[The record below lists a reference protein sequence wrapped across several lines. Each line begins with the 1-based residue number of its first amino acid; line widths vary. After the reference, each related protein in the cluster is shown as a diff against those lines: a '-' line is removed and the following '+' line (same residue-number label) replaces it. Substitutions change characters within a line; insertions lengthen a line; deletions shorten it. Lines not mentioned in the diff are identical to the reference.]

1 MKNLSI
7 AILAF
12 WASLSLL
19 FLSCGPGDDER
30 SQILKIYNWADYID
44 EEVLNEFPAWYE
56 QQTGRKIRI
65 IYQVFDINEIMLTKV
80 ERGHEDFDLVCPSE
94 YIIERMLK
102 KDLLLPIDT
111 HFGKTPDYLANI
123 SPYIRTQIDKLSQP
137 GRPSADYV
145 VPYMWGTAGLLYN
158 KKYVKK
164 EEASSWEALWN
175 PAFKGKILMK
185 DSYRDAYGT
194 AIIYAH
200 AAELVDG
207 RITVEQLMNDNS
219 PQAIALAEDYLK
231 RMKPNIAG
239 WEADFGKEMMTKN
252 KAWLN
257 LTWSGDAVWA
267 INEAA
272 AVGVDLGYEVPAEGS
287 NIWYDG
293 WVIPRYARNVKAASY
308 FMDYL
313 CRPDVALRNME
324 ATGYVS
330 AVATP
335 EILEAKLAEA
345 EENAPADGGAREWSD
360 LSYFFGP
367 EADSVRIDR
376 VQYPDRKVVERC
388 AMIRDFGDETQQV
401 LEMWSRVKGDNLN
414 TGIVLLIFTVFG
426 LLFVWMIYRKIRHYR
441 QQKRHQRRRKSWY
454 RKR

>member
-1 MKNLSI
+1 MKNKRIGS
-7 AILAF
+7 LAF
-12 WASLSLL
+12 WAFVLL
-19 FLSCGPGDDER
+19 CMVSCGRNDQER
-30 SQILKIYNWADYID
+30 SHILKIYNWADYID
-44 EEVLNEFPAWYE
+44 EEVLAEFPAWYE
-56 QQTGRKIRI
+56 EETGEKVRI

-102 KDLLLPIDT
+102 KNLLLPIDR
-111 HFGKTPDYLANI
+111 HFGKTPDYLSNI
-123 SPYIRTQIDKLSQP
+123 SPYIREQIDKLSQP
-137 GRPSADYV
+137 GRPSAEYV

-158 KKYVKK
+158 KEFVKK
-164 EEASSWEALWN
+164 EDASSWKCLWD
-175 PAFKGKILMK
+175 PAFKRKILMK

-200 AAELVDG
+200 AAELADG
-207 RITVEQLMNDNS
+207 RVTVEELMNDNS
-219 PQAIALAEDYLK
+219 PQAIALAEEYLK

-267 INEAA
+267 IEEAA
-272 AVGVDLGYEVPAEGS
+272 AVGVELGYEVPVEGS

-293 WVIPRYARNVKAASY
+293 WVIPKYARNVKAASY

-335 EILEAKLAEA
+335 EILEAKVAEDA
-345 EENAPADGGAREWSD
+345 ESADGTEEELSD

-367 EADSVRIDR
+367 GAERVRIDR

-414 TGIVLLIFTVFG
+414 TGIVLFIFTVFG
-426 LLFVWMIYRKIRHYR
+426 LLFFWVVYRKIRRYR